1 MENFAPMIL
10 ENSIN
15 KCPALFVLNISH
27 IWIIFYKYNDNNI
40 SSNYKLLHDWTYTVF
55 NCSVSAH

>member
-40 SSNYKLLHDWTYTVF
+40 SSNYKLLHDWTYIVF
-55 NCSVSAH
+55 KCSASAH